1 MLTSWASQIFRLRY
15 VRDYYE
21 AEEKIFRRGGK
32 STKADGYILRSTIH
46 KYSLGNI
53 YFFSTK
59 VVRRYLNFN
68 RSLPHFQRVVYNLI
82 F

>member
-1 MLTSWASQIFRLRY
+1 MLTSWGVTDFSSEIY
-15 VRDYYE
+15 GRDYYE

-46 KYSLGNI
+46 KYNLGNN

-59 VVRRYLNFN
+59 VIKVSKF
-68 RSLPHFQRVVYNLI
+68 
-82 F
+82 